1 MPNAVGRFR
10 ISVAPLREP
19 KSGCGDRKRT
29 YNTLGEARQAVA
41 YSWSRTGC
49 NLGVYRCRECGKFHI
64 THRLEG
70 RGDYVRFVSHPN
82 FSGIGENG
90 VNPGWDREGIRPR
103 TSDEIAEERREFLR
117 LGLAEVEGKPC
128 SSANPLARQRGGRQP
143 MNFRRVPGTA
153 HVSGS
158 GLVSCVTAP

>member
-1 MPNAVGRFR
+1 MSPNAVGRFR

-29 YNTLGEARQAVA
+29 YDTLGEARQAVA

-49 NLGVYRCRECGKFHI
+49 NLGVYKCRECGKFHI

-70 RGDYVRFVSHPN
+70 HGDYVRLVSHPN

-103 TSDEIAEERREFLR
+103 TSDEIAEERREFLAASASR
-117 LGLAEVEGKPC
+117 KSRANRVRRRIRWHDSEGDD
-128 SSANPLARQRGGRQP
+128 NL
-143 MNFRRVPGTA
+143 
-153 HVSGS
+153 
-158 GLVSCVTAP
+158 